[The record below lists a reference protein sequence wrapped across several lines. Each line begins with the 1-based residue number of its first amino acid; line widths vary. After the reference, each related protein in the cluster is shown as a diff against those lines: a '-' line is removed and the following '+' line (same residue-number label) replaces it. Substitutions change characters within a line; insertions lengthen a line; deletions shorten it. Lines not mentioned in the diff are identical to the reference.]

1 MGDRPN
7 NGTATYLVHYS
18 LSLISRYLDLG
29 GRDDTRFLVV
39 SSDVIY
45 PAAAIEDYERNFYL
59 PFQGSLSRSMQY
71 PETTTVTMH
80 WKGSMRLPGA
90 EGGPCGVSP
99 ICTINTETP
108 GGIEPLFIAR
118 VNQGSQYHFYHC
130 GTVLVF

>member
-1 MGDRPN
+1 MQLLFNSMGDRPN

-59 PFQGSLSRSMQY
+59 PFQGFAKPVYAIPGNHDCYDALEGFNATSWSRRRPVRRFPDLHHQY
-71 PETTTVTMH
+71 
-80 WKGSMRLPGA
+80 
-90 EGGPCGVSP
+90 
-99 ICTINTETP
+99 
-108 GGIEPLFIAR
+108 
-118 VNQGSQYHFYHC
+118 
-130 GTVLVF
+130 